1 MHFVSFWD
9 TGGINMPDLT
19 FSTQLTKLR
28 KAKKLNQ
35 EQASELL
42 GISRSTYANY
52 EVGARE
58 PNLALLKKM
67 AMVFGVSADY
77 LLGLSDDPTR
87 H

>member
-1 MHFVSFWD
+1 
-9 TGGINMPDLT
+9 MPDLT
-19 FSTQLTKLR
+19 FSTQLSKLR

-58 PNLALLKKM
+58 PSLALLKKM
-67 AMVFGVSADY
+67 AKVFGVSADY
-77 LLGLSDDPTR
+77 LLGLSDDPTF

>member
-1 MHFVSFWD
+1 
-9 TGGINMPDLT
+9 MPDLT
-19 FSTQLTKLR
+19 FSTQLSKLR

-58 PNLALLKKM
+58 PSLALLKKM
-67 AMVFGVSADY
+67 AKVFGVSADY
-77 LLGLSDDPTR
+77 LLGLSDDPTL

>member
-1 MHFVSFWD
+1 
-9 TGGINMPDLT
+9 MPDLT

-77 LLGLSDDPTR
+77 LLGLSDEPAPLK
-87 H
+87 

>member
-1 MHFVSFWD
+1 
-9 TGGINMPDLT
+9 MPDLT

-58 PNLALLKKM
+58 PNLALPKKM